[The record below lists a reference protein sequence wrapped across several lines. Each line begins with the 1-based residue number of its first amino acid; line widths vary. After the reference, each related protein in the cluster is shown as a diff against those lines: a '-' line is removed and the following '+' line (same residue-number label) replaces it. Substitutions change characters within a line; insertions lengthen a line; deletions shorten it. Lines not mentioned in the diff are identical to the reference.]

1 MQVKTYG
8 IYDGIQEEYV
18 RTFNAKN
25 DEDARRAS
33 SYIVKEQGFDDK
45 SGKDRSINYLY
56 TLDTDTG
63 IIVDNSVHLVCNL
76 ATFIEERKHEEMET
90 LLRQKLMTEQFI
102 KEVQEQVKIAL
113 KGELKHGRE
122 QEEARS

>member
-25 DEDARRAS
+25 DEDARRAA

-45 SGKDRSINYLY
+45 SGKDRSINYLF

-63 IIVDNSVHLVCNL
+63 AIVDNSVHLVCNL
-76 ATFIEERKHEEMET
+76 ATFIEERKHDEMET

-113 KGELKHGRE
+113 KGELKHERE